1 MKKLFLSLLISILCI
16 SVFTA
21 CNPSGGG
28 SSSGSS
34 SSESS
39 DDGWERVDPIAPGGD
54 YEFNN

>member
-21 CNPSGGG
+21 CNPTG
-28 SSSGSS
+28 STSSN
-34 SSESS
+34 SS
-39 DDGWERVDPIAPGGD
+39 DDGWETVEPIAPGGD